1 MKSGTAFATG
11 ARTDGVA
18 ATVTVMSVVCEIAP
32 FVAVTESVYAPVEG
46 ESPALSVRVEVAVPP
61 VSTFMGLGRLK
72 LTPAGAVP
80 VHEAATLTCPL
91 NPFMDEIVTVEN
103 FVASGVRLIV
113 AGAGWE
119 TKSGVAPVE
128 IRVLLGVTFTWR
140 VAVCEIAPLDAVT
153 VKGYVPGATVP
164 DTKIVSVGELI
175 PPAEV
180 STLLGPLNE
189 AVTPAGAAKVS
200 VTGEAKPFSEVTN
213 TFRVPDA
220 PCGIPMPVVENAIE
234 KSPLYSMN
242 PHELAWHWPAA

>member
-1 MKSGTAFATG
+1 
-11 ARTDGVA
+11 
-18 ATVTVMSVVCEIAP
+18 
-32 FVAVTESVYAPVEG
+32 
-46 ESPALSVRVEVAVPP
+46 
-61 VSTFMGLGRLK
+61 MGLDRLK
-72 LTPAGAVP
+72 LTPAGAIP
-80 VHEAATLTCPL
+80 THEAATLTCPL
-91 NPFMDEIVTVEN
+91 NPFMDEMVTVEYC
-103 FVASGVRLIV
+103 VASGVKLIV
-113 AGAGWE
+113 AGVGWE
-119 TKSGVAPVE
+119 MKSGATPVDS
-128 IRVLLGVTFTWR
+128 RVPVGVTFTWR
-140 VAVCEIAPLDAVT
+140 VALCEIAPLDAVT
-153 VKGYVPGATVP
+153 VNGYVPGATVP

-220 PCGIPMPVVENAIE
+220 PCEIPMPVVENAIE